1 MECRLRRRAS
11 IERYSDMKEIR
22 LKKGHDILLAG
33 QPEERLVIVGQPA
46 LLKIRPADFHGIKP
60 KLMVKE
66 GDHVNTGTPVL
77 FSKTAPDLFVT
88 SPGSG
93 RIERIVFGE
102 RRVIDEIV
110 ISLDRTESFEE
121 FERFNEQAVSSL
133 SPERI
138 KGQLLH
144 SGLWPVIR
152 QRPFSCVADPEKTP
166 KAVFVSAMSTAP
178 FAPNK
183 DFLLDQDSR
192 GFQMGLSILKKLTG
206 SPVHLVVG
214 KNSTSMLLREAK
226 DVVLHRFSG
235 PHPAGNVGIHI
246 HHIAPIKGRDD
257 IVWYVSLQDVLRI
270 GRLFLGGRLPVEK
283 IVTVGGV
290 SVEKKHYVKIR
301 HGMMLKDVL
310 WGNRVEHNSRLVSG
324 DVLTGLKSSPEDPLG
339 FYHETVSVIPESAD
353 REFMGWLKPGL
364 HKYSVTNLFLS
375 RLAKNREAQ
384 LDTRMHGSPRVIIPF
399 GNIESVLPMDI
410 LPTFLIKMILAR
422 DIDEMERLGIYECD
436 PEDFALCSFV
446 DASKMEIAEII
457 REGLEYV
464 KENG

>member
-1 MECRLRRRAS
+1 
-11 IERYSDMKEIR
+11 MKEIR

-33 QPEERLVIVGQPA
+33 QPEKRLIIAGQPA

-66 GDHVNTGTPVL
+66 GDHVKTGSPV
-77 FSKTAPDLFVT
+77 FSSKAAPDLFVT

-93 RIERIVFGE
+93 RIARIVFGK
-102 RRVIDEIV
+102 RRVINEVAIN
-110 ISLDRTESFEE
+110 LDKTESFEE
-121 FERFNEQAVSSL
+121 FERFNEQAVASL
-133 SPERI
+133 SSERI
-138 KGQLLH
+138 KTQLLR

-152 QRPFSCVADPEKTP
+152 QRPFSCVADPEKMP
-166 KAVFVSAMSTAP
+166 KAVFVPAMSTAP
-178 FAPNK
+178 FAP
-183 DFLLDQDSR
+183 DMDYLLDQDAT
-192 GFQMGLSILKKLTG
+192 GFQMGLSILKKLAG
-206 SPVHLVVG
+206 NPVHLVAG
-214 KNSTSMLLREAK
+214 KNSANILLREAK
-226 DVVLHRFSG
+226 DIVPHRFGG

-246 HHIAPIKGRDD
+246 HHIAPIRSRDD

-270 GRLFLGGRLPVEK
+270 GKLFLTGRLPVGK
-283 IVTVGGV
+283 IVTVGGE
-290 SVEKKHYVKIR
+290 SVEKRHYIKIR

-310 WGNRVEHNSRLVSG
+310 WGNRVEQNSRLVSG
-324 DVLTGLKSSPEDPLG
+324 DVLTGLKSSPEDPLR
-339 FYHETVSVIPESAD
+339 FYHETVSVIPERAD

-364 HKYSVTNLFLS
+364 RKYSVTNLFLS
-375 RLAKNREAQ
+375 RLVKNRGAK

-410 LPTFLIKMILAR
+410 LPTFLVKMILAR

-446 DASKMEIAEII
+446 DASKMEIADII

-464 KENG
+464 EENG

>member
-1 MECRLRRRAS
+1 MG
-11 IERYSDMKEIR
+11 DMTEIR

-33 QPEERLVIVGQPA
+33 QPEKRLIIAGQPA
-46 LLKIRPADFHGIKP
+46 LLKIRPADFRGIKP

-66 GDHVNTGTPVL
+66 GDHVKTGSPVL
-77 FSKTAPDLFVT
+77 SSKTVPDLFVT

-93 RIERIVFGE
+93 RIARIVFGE
-102 RRVIDEIV
+102 RRVINEVV
-110 ISLDRTESFEE
+110 INLDKTESFED
-121 FERFNEQAVSSL
+121 FERFNEQSVESL
-133 SPERI
+133 SSERI
-138 KGQLLH
+138 KRQLLH

-152 QRPFSCVADPEKTP
+152 QRPFSCVADPEKSP
-166 KAVFVSAMSTAP
+166 KAVFVPAMSTAP
-178 FAPNK
+178 FAP
-183 DFLLDQDSR
+183 DMDYLLDQDST
-192 GFQMGLSILKKLTG
+192 GFQMGLSVLKKLAG
-206 SPVHLVVG
+206 SPVHLVAG
-214 KNSTSMLLREAK
+214 KNSSNELLHEAK
-226 DVVLHRFSG
+226 GIVPHRFSG

-246 HHIAPIKGRDD
+246 HHIAPIRSRDD

-270 GRLFLGGRLPVEK
+270 GKLFLTGRLPVGK
-283 IVTVGGV
+283 IVTIGGE
-290 SVEKKHYVKIR
+290 SVEKRHYIKIR
-301 HGMMLKDVL
+301 HGMMLKDLL
-310 WGNRVEHNSRLVSG
+310 WGNQVEQNSRLVSG

-339 FYHETVSVIPESAD
+339 FYHETVSVIPERAD

-375 RLAKNREAQ
+375 RLVRNRGAQ

-446 DASKMEIAEII
+446 DASKMEIADII

-464 KENG
+464 EENG

>member
-1 MECRLRRRAS
+1 
-11 IERYSDMKEIR
+11 MKEIR

-33 QPEERLVIVGQPA
+33 QPEKRLDIAGQPA
-46 LLKIRPADFHGIKP
+46 LLKIRPADFRGIKP
-60 KLMVKE
+60 KLVVKE
-66 GDHVNTGTPVL
+66 GDHVKTGSPVL
-77 FSKTAPDLFVT
+77 SSKTVPDLFVT

-93 RIERIVFGE
+93 RIARIVFGE
-102 RRVIDEIV
+102 RRVINEIV
-110 ISLDRTESFEE
+110 INLDKTESFEE
-121 FERFNEQAVSSL
+121 FERFNEQAVVSL
-133 SPERI
+133 SSERI
-138 KGQLLH
+138 KGQLLR

-152 QRPFSCVADPEKTP
+152 QRPFSCVADPGKMP

-178 FAPNK
+178 FTP
-183 DFLLDQDSR
+183 DMDYLLDQDST
-192 GFQMGLSILKKLTG
+192 GFQMGLSILKKLAG
-206 SPVHLVVG
+206 SPVHLVAG
-214 KNSTSMLLREAK
+214 KNSANALLSEAK

-246 HHIAPIKGRDD
+246 HHIAPIRSRDD

-270 GRLFLGGRLPVEK
+270 GKLFLTGRLPVEK
-283 IVTVGGV
+283 IMTVGGE
-290 SVEKKHYVKIR
+290 SVEKRHYIKIR

-310 WGNRVEHNSRLVSG
+310 WGNRIEQNSRLVSG
-324 DVLTGLKSSPEDPLG
+324 DVLTGLKSSPEDPLR
-339 FYHETVSVIPESAD
+339 FYHETVSVIPERVD
-353 REFMGWLKPGL
+353 RDFMGWLKPGL
-364 HKYSVTNLFLS
+364 RKYSMTNLFLS
-375 RLAKNREAQ
+375 RLVKNKGAQ

-446 DASKMEIAEII
+446 DASKMEIADII

-464 KENG
+464 EENG